1 VDYDGFVRE
10 VAARAD
16 VSRPEATVLARATL
30 QTLGER
36 LTGGEASDLAAQ
48 LPKELKEWL
57 VGSAQPTAEAF
68 RLDEFIR
75 RVSERANVPPGEAR
89 QGARAVFLTLRDAVT
104 GGEFTDMMSQLPKE
118 FAELA
123 ED

>member
-1 VDYDGFVRE
+1 VDYDGFVRA
-10 VAARAD
+10 VTARAGI
-16 VSRPEATVLARATL
+16 SRPEAAVLTRATL

-36 LTGGEASDLAAQ
+36 LTGGEAADLAAQ

-57 VGSAQPTAEAF
+57 AGSAKPTAEAF

-89 QGARAVFLTLRDAVT
+89 DGTRAVFLTLRDAVT
-104 GGEFTDMMSQLPKE
+104 GGEFRDMMSQLPKE

-123 ED
+123 EG